1 MNSNGAMPGRRDRL
15 ASPARADSL
24 ATMDYPVTFARHFAR
39 LVHLLLHAPTN
50 VDEQKGSLRA
60 LVTLAH
66 DGAVRLEVRGDTLTA
81 NGAPLPSLLTGVA
94 DLVSLLERHG
104 VAALDVDA
112 DATAADLL
120 GASRLLAGI
129 TSETAHVPLRASVRF
144 VSAEPPP
151 LPAPAV
157 PVADKEPV
165 AEPMA
170 TPAADPPAEDTAPL
184 DRLAA
189 TSDAALLTELLEQLA
204 ADAEVAARH
213 GDSALAAEI
222 LRRVVVRESEMAD
235 FAAKR
240 AFFIALRRMFRP
252 PLLRAAAAEL
262 EHGTARRAAALVVL
276 ARAGEP
282 GAEVVIERLLE
293 ASDGTRSLYLTA
305 VHELPAGVAVLVHML
320 GDARWS
326 TARSAALLLGELK
339 AHEAERPLME
349 LLHHDDER
357 VRHAATTAL
366 MRLGTPRSMPAIERA
381 LKDSAP
387 QMRMLAAAELVAR
400 RPDAGATVLLN
411 ALDDEEDDE
420 VRAAFLLALGRL
432 ATPAAIERLIAAA
445 RPERALFKRKM
456 LGLRIAAVQA
466 LGEARTPAALEAL
479 DALRDDRDDDV
490 RASVRYALSE
500 RSDRSAP

>member
-1 MNSNGAMPGRRDRL
+1 
-15 ASPARADSL
+15 
-24 ATMDYPVTFARHFAR
+24 MDYPVTFARHFAR
-39 LVHLLLHAPTN
+39 LVHLLVHEPSN

-66 DGAVRLEVRGDTLTA
+66 DGAVRLQVRGDTLTA

-94 DLVSLLERHG
+94 DLISLLERHG
-104 VAALDVDA
+104 VAALDVDV

-129 TSETAHVPLRASVRF
+129 TAETAHVPLRASVRF
-144 VSAEPPP
+144 VSNEP
-151 LPAPAV
+151 
-157 PVADKEPV
+157 
-165 AEPMA
+165 
-170 TPAADPPAEDTAPL
+170 PL

-189 TSDAALLTELLEQLA
+189 TSEAALLTELLEQLA
-204 ADAEVAARH
+204 VDAEVAARH

-262 EHGTARRAAALVVL
+262 EHETDRRDAALVVL

-282 GAEVVIERLLE
+282 GAEVVIERLLDT
-293 ASDGTRSLYLTA
+293 SDGTRSLYLTA
-305 VHELPAGVAVLVHML
+305 VRELPAGVAVLVHML

-326 TARSAALLLGELK
+326 TARRAALLLGELK
-339 AHEAERPLME
+339 AHEAERPLTE

-387 QMRMLAAAELVAR
+387 QMRMLAAAELAAR
-400 RPDAGATVLLN
+400 RPDGGATVLLH

-420 VRAAFLLALGRL
+420 VRAAFLLALGRQ
-432 ATPAAIERLIAAA
+432 ATPEAIERLIAAA